1 MQNIDISD
9 AKIHSSDMSTI
20 LEDKVNNYEESFFME
35 YKDVVSDSSLD
46 SSKFE
51 NKQLK
56 ITELA
61 AEIDKLKEKL
71 EKKNQKVKTLQES
84 EKTKEKA
91 VETLQKQLELKV
103 KNIEEERAS
112 VLLDAKYKDEEIKEL
127 KKMLAM
133 ERERLVQNL
142 RIDTPKQRIIDM
154 EDRLQQLSSD
164 RERLFEEIVNLK
176 KNIDQKDEVIYKLT
190 FRNERLERQANFQGY
205 KNFTNGQ
212 NLPVPVSVLNKKVN
226 KPIIGGGG
234 DIWKFQKNNL
244 NVLNVEAPDP
254 QKVNQLKIQKLRSS
268 NTGGLGAMVKDL
280 FGGILG

>member
-20 LEDKVNNYEESFFME
+20 LEDKINNYEESFFME

-176 KNIDQKDEVIYKLT
+176 KSIDQKDEVIYKLT

>member
-176 KNIDQKDEVIYKLT
+176 KSIDQKDEVIYKLT